1 MVRVVWVVR
10 DVVFWKR
17 RHNPSLS
24 GHEGARVE
32 SSPWNQN
39 LVVSFV
45 KEPQNKTGDQAFAV
59 RGVGGQG
66 DQNDDTW
73 NGELGFIC
81 SRQATPNRLSC
92 IC

>member
-10 DVVFWKR
+10 GVVFWKR

-24 GHEGARVE
+24 GPEGARVKN
-32 SSPWNQN
+32 SPWNQN

-45 KEPQNKTGDQAFAV
+45 KEPQNKASV
-59 RGVGGQG
+59 RVPGRQG

-73 NGELGFIC
+73 NGELRSIW
-81 SRQATPNRLSC
+81 SRRAEQQEIEL
-92 IC
+92 